1 MNLYCVRNSRVF
13 TKPTHAAAH
22 GPKSQTLS
30 KENHPDLLIQE
41 GDTVL
46 CVTLLVPTMQG
57 MVDVCG
63 VPKMKIHRWGLWL
76 QSQFK
81 FRHLTSQAGFSNST
95 LRTGLPG
102 SRICELLLW
111 KEMILTD
118 SRFLMSV
125 SCRHQIMKTS
135 RIKSYQHT
143 RWQCAG
149 PVVLT
154 GMFVLC
160 SCGCGLAGTMI
171 LFPFFCCCPRSQILI
186 GVQLITHLWTQL
198 CIFSSSLW
206 RSWVMNISV
215 YPSARRILCATFRAG
230 KKEKVL

>member
-1 MNLYCVRNSRVF
+1 MLTDDYG
-13 TKPTHAAAH
+13 H
-22 GPKSQTLS
+22 GPLHLLKSMDWNKAAFPVDERIHSLQWHHCQILECRFTT
-30 KENHPDLLIQE
+30 PRRVCDL
-41 GDTVL
+41 
-46 CVTLLVPTMQG
+46 
-57 MVDVCG
+57 
-63 VPKMKIHRWGLWL
+63 
-76 QSQFK
+76 
-81 FRHLTSQAGFSNST
+81 
-95 LRTGLPG
+95 
-102 SRICELLLW
+102 
-111 KEMILTD
+111 D

-215 YPSARRILCATFRAG
+215 YPSARRILCATTTKATGGRNGWFQFTACSPSSRDIG
-230 KKEKVL
+230 QELK